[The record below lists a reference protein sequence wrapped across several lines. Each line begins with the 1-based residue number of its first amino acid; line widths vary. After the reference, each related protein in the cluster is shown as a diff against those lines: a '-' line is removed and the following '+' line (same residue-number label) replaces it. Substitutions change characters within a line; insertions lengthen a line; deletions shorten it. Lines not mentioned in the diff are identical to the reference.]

1 MTSILDRLP
10 EILGSYTP
18 NDLMARH
25 TWFGVGGPADIL
37 FSPLDE
43 QDLVAFLA
51 DCPDDIPLFAVGAG
65 SNLLV
70 RDGGV
75 AGVVIKLGTHLNAIR
90 HEGTRIIAQ
99 TGATDADVAR
109 YAQKAGIAGLE
120 FLIGIPGTIGGGLR
134 MNAGAFGSEFKDV
147 TGLAHGFD
155 RAGKPVTATP
165 SAMGMA
171 YRHSDAPADWIFTSA
186 ELEGHNGDPAAI
198 KARMRDIIASRGEAQ
213 PRGVRTGGSTFANPD
228 GGKAWKEIQKA
239 AVAGF
244 ALAARSVGKTLQ
256 FPDQYR
262 QRHRRRYRNAWRDGS
277 RACACRWRPITKMGN
292 SPDWTQPDRRGNRMT
307 DNRDRVAVLMGG
319 WTSEAAVSRV
329 SASFCGQAAR
339 NAGWDAIEVEV
350 DRDIAAKLNELNPSR
365 AFNALHGQIGEDGN
379 IQGLLN
385 IMNIPYTHSGLTASA
400 IAMDKLL
407 AKTLLAGAGILVPPT
422 LALVEDS
429 HVYPEDSTGAHVI
442 KPRNDGSSFGVVIV
456 PDAKARPPARNTWPA
471 HTQLI
476 CEPYIPGRELTVS
489 VLDGTALC
497 VTEITS
503 EREFYDFD
511 AKYAVGGSKHILP
524 ANIPEPVTLKACL
537 WAEHAY
543 RQLGCRGIIRAD
555 YRWDDKND
563 QLFMLE
569 VNTQPGMT
577 ATSLVPE
584 QARFVGMS
592 GEELVNHLLEI
603 AQCDD

>member
-1 MTSILDRLP
+1 
-10 EILGSYTP
+10 
-18 NDLMARH
+18 
-25 TWFGVGGPADIL
+25 
-37 FSPLDE
+37 
-43 QDLVAFLA
+43 
-51 DCPDDIPLFAVGAG
+51 
-65 SNLLV
+65 
-70 RDGGV
+70 
-75 AGVVIKLGTHLNAIR
+75 
-90 HEGTRIIAQ
+90 
-99 TGATDADVAR
+99 
-109 YAQKAGIAGLE
+109 
-120 FLIGIPGTIGGGLR
+120 
-134 MNAGAFGSEFKDV
+134 
-147 TGLAHGFD
+147 
-155 RAGKPVTATP
+155 
-165 SAMGMA
+165 
-171 YRHSDAPADWIFTSA
+171 
-186 ELEGHNGDPAAI
+186 
-198 KARMRDIIASRGEAQ
+198 
-213 PRGVRTGGSTFANPD
+213 
-228 GGKAWKEIQKA
+228 
-239 AVAGF
+239 
-244 ALAARSVGKTLQ
+244 
-256 FPDQYR
+256 
-262 QRHRRRYRNAWRDGS
+262 
-277 RACACRWRPITKMGN
+277 
-292 SPDWTQPDRRGNRMT
+292 MT
-307 DNRDRVAVLMGG
+307 DNRNRVAVLMGG

-350 DRDIAAKLNELNPSR
+350 DRDISAKLRELNPSR

-407 AKTLLAGAGILVPPT
+407 AKTLLAGAGISVPPT
-422 LALVEDS
+422 LALVENS

-442 KPRNDGSSFGVVIV
+442 KPRNEGSSFGVVIV

-471 HTQLI
+471 DTQLI

-503 EREFYDFD
+503 EHEFYDFD
-511 AKYAVGGSKHILP
+511 AKYAIGGSKHILP
-524 ANIPEPVTLKACL
+524 ADIPEPVSLKACL
-537 WAEHAY
+537 WAKHAY
-543 RQLGCRGIIRAD
+543 RQLGCRGIIRTD

-592 GEELVNHLLEI
+592 GEELVSHLLET